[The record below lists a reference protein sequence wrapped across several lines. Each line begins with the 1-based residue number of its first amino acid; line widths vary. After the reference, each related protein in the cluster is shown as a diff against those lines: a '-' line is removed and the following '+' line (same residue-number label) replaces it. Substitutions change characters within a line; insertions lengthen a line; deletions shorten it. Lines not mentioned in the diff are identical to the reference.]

1 MTDMKNPSVLIAEC
15 ESALKDRFAALE
27 AREERLTARVLDLF
41 AEEQVALRHFNP
53 TNGYGYDDQGRDTL
67 ERLYAKLFRTEA
79 AIVRPRRAPTPCPCA
94 CSACSGPATTC

>member
-41 AEEQVALRHFNP
+41 AK
-53 TNGYGYDDQGRDTL
+53 TRDNNELVYT
-67 ERLYAKLFRTEA
+67 
-79 AIVRPRRAPTPCPCA
+79 VRMNRRI
-94 CSACSGPATTC
+94 